1 MGTGAT
7 LNGKHTEKEYG
18 LLLYGIEIGIPET
31 QSGREQVTG
40 TNHYINTGNLGVFKQ
55 RIIKLSFDRY
65 GDYEDWL
72 KKISVLSA
80 DINGREVETE
90 LDPQPGYYYYGI
102 ASISTVKEED
112 IVESFVISIVADPFK
127 YKDAIS
133 VVLENASS
141 STLAVSGDYETPCII
156 ELSPTGAITRY
167 TIKGAARDPVTGE
180 VEDIVIK
187 NLTAGKTVVIDGE
200 ACKVTENG
208 INKYGDTE
216 MWEFPSLL
224 PGSNVL
230 AFQSSGAPCD
240 VTIKYKPRYI

>member
-40 TNHYINTGNLGVFKQ
+40 TNHYIITGNLGVFKQ
-55 RIIKLSFDRY
+55 RLIKLSFDRY
-65 GDYEDWL
+65 GDYKDWL

-80 DINGREVETE
+80 DINGREVEIE

-112 IVESFVISIVADPFK
+112 IVESFIISIVADPFK
-127 YKDAIS
+127 YKDVIS

-156 ELSPTGAITRY
+156 ELTPAGAITSY

-180 VEDIVIK
+180 AEDIVIK
-187 NLTAGKTVVIDGE
+187 NLAAGKTVVIDGE

-208 INKYGDTE
+208 MNKYGDTE

-230 AFQSSGAPCD
+230 TFQSSGAPCD

>member
-7 LNGKHTEKEYG
+7 LNGKHAEKEYG

-40 TNHYINTGNLGVFKQ
+40 TNHYINTGKLGVFKQ
-55 RIIKLSFDRY
+55 RLIKLSFDRY
-65 GDYEDWL
+65 GDYKDWL

-80 DINGREVETE
+80 DINGREVEIE

-112 IVESFVISIVADPFK
+112 IVESFIISIVADPFK
-127 YKDAIS
+127 YKDVIS

-156 ELSPTGAITRY
+156 ELSPTGAITSY

-208 INKYGDTE
+208 MNKYGDTE

-230 AFQSSGAPCD
+230 TFQSSGAPCD
-240 VTIKYKPRYI
+240 VVIKYKPRYI